1 MVEGNVNH
9 VFFLKKTQWQSDLT
23 DGSCSPFLRFIV
35 YIVILLTL
43 LADLVSTYISNIDWV

>member
-1 MVEGNVNH
+1 M
-9 VFFLKKTQWQSDLT
+9 FFFKKAQWQSDLT